1 MPIILD
7 TNIIQTDFLM
17 KSVRFDILIDYS
29 KKTRNKIVIPEIVL
43 DELRENYKRELL
55 SKIHQYSRAK
65 GSLEKILT
73 NISVPNI
80 SIDIDKE
87 VKAYIEHVL
96 SRLYVQKE
104 DIFRYKDEYLRGV
117 IKRAVQRKRP
127 CSGSGEEIRDA
138 ILWHSIVDIAKDA
151 PDNSVIFISNN
162 TNQFADKDQ
171 KLHPDLLIE
180 CKENEISVAYHI
192 TLEEFAKQHA
202 EPIEFITAEW
212 ITKQVDIKDILK
224 KIENEVESQA
234 SNDLI
239 SYLGDYQSPT
249 GYFNLVQW
257 FEEITS
263 FYVYKMS
270 DGSIRIEVEYSGEAE
285 VECEVEAI
293 SRKEFYDQNYEV
305 MISSSTSSGEE
316 YIIRNMSEV
325 VTSFEYLY
333 PQLYLTL
340 DLVVENDKVV
350 NWKVVEFQLE

>member
-7 TNIIQTDFLM
+7 TNIIQEDFLM

-29 KKTRNKIVIPEIVL
+29 KKTKNKIVIPEIVL

-55 SKIHQYSRAK
+55 SKMHQYSRSK
-65 GSLEKILT
+65 GSLEKILIDI
-73 NISVPNI
+73 NVPDI
-80 SIDIDKE
+80 SIDIDKL
-87 VKAYIEHVL
+87 VKEYIAHIL
-96 SRLYVQKE
+96 SRLYVQEE
-104 DIFRYKDEYLRGV
+104 DVFGYRDKYLRAV

-138 ILWHSIVDIAKDA
+138 VLWHSIIDIAKGD
-151 PDNSVIFISNN
+151 PDNFVIFISHN
-162 TNQFADKDQ
+162 TKQFADKDQ

-180 CKENEISVAYHI
+180 CEENEIYVAYHI
-192 TLEEFAKQHA
+192 SLEEFAKQHA
-202 EPIEFITAEW
+202 EPIEFITTEW
-212 ITKQVDIKDILK
+212 ISKQVDIKNVLK

-239 SYLGDYQSPT
+239 PYLADHQSPT
-249 GYFNLVQW
+249 GYFNLIQW
-257 FEEITS
+257 SEQITS

-270 DGSIRIEVEYSGEAE
+270 DGSIRIEVEFSGEAE
-285 VECEVEAI
+285 VECEVETI

-305 MISSSTSSGEE
+305 MISSSTSRGEE
-316 YIIRNMSEV
+316 YTIRNMSEV

-350 NWKVVEFQLE
+350 NLKVVELQLE